1 MEQEKKSAGDIL
13 STLTI
18 AVFFMVI
25 ILLVVFSAAAYRKGT
40 DARDA
45 NDNYRAVLSYVAS
58 AVKDN
63 QEAEIEIKK
72 MGDSKGIAI
81 KDNNGYERR
90 IFAKGGKLLEEFVI
104 EGGSIS
110 DDDAFVI
117 GNVKLF
123 EASYIGNDILKIRT
137 DLGTSYVRMK
147 KSR

>member
-1 MEQEKKSAGDIL
+1 M
-13 STLTI
+13 
-18 AVFFMVI
+18 
-25 ILLVVFSAAAYRKGT
+25 
-40 DARDA
+40 
-45 NDNYRAVLSYVAS
+45 
-58 AVKDN
+58 